1 MCTFISVILALRINF
16 YSPEIPENK
25 KSMVINKN
33 YYQRIGF
40 PYQYFLNE
48 FLSEDEVDCRLRL
61 IYIYLMFGVSTSL
74 PLATSA
80 AVMLPIPPTD
90 VKRIMPNQ
98 VDSQINNCLKSA
110 PVVSSRIDKISYKEI
125 ASEELDSIIFR
136 FMVGEID
143 KNELDLILQFR
154 GGDGLADV
162 VGVIGFII
170 LVNWLD
176 SLVGVKSFQAN
187 PLPHLYG

>member
-1 MCTFISVILALRINF
+1 
-16 YSPEIPENK
+16 
-25 KSMVINKN
+25 
-33 YYQRIGF
+33 
-40 PYQYFLNE
+40 
-48 FLSEDEVDCRLRL
+48 
-61 IYIYLMFGVSTSL
+61 MFGVSTSL